1 MLHLWEEVGLVS
13 KEHWRPTDVHTAVQN
28 GLSAVGDFVNRAHRA
43 RNLLMGAL
51 LRNPKPEVRERI
63 LSAMELLGEDPEMV
77 EEERN
82 RDLS

>member
-1 MLHLWEEVGLVS
+1 
-13 KEHWRPTDVHTAVQN
+13 
-28 GLSAVGDFVNRAHRA
+28 
-43 RNLLMGAL
+43 MGAL